1 MNKALTTEDIKRG
14 IGKYVG
20 KRIVVKAN
28 KGRKKIIT
36 KTGMLEAIYPSI
48 FIVKYGDDGDL
59 ISRVSYSYSDVLTSN
74 VQIKLIRD

>member
-1 MNKALTTEDIKRG
+1 MNKALTTDDIKKG

-20 KRIVVKAN
+20 RRIVVKAN

-48 FIVKYGDDGDL
+48 FIVKYGDEGDL

>member
-1 MNKALTTEDIKRG
+1 MNKALTTDDIKKG

-20 KRIVVKAN
+20 QRIVVKAN
-28 KGRKKIIT
+28 KGRKKIVT

-48 FIVKYGDDGDL
+48 FIVKYGDDGDI

-74 VQIKLIRD
+74 VQIKLVRD

>member
-28 KGRKKIIT
+28 KGRKKIVT

-48 FIVKYGDDGDL
+48 FIVKYGDEGD
-59 ISRVSYSYSDVLTSN
+59 IVSRVSYSYSDVLTSN

>member
-1 MNKALTTEDIKRG
+1 MNKALTTDDIKRG

-20 KRIVVKAN
+20 RRIVVKAN

-48 FIVKYGDDGDL
+48 FIVKYGDEGDL

-74 VQIKLIRD
+74 VQIKLVRD

>member
-1 MNKALTTEDIKRG
+1 MNKALTTDDIKKG

-28 KGRKKIIT
+28 KGRKKIVT

-48 FIVKYGDDGDL
+48 FIVKYGDEGD
-59 ISRVSYSYSDVLTSN
+59 IVSRVSYSYSDVLTSN

>member
-1 MNKALTTEDIKRG
+1 MNKALTTDDIKKG

-20 KRIVVKAN
+20 RKIVVKAN

>member
-1 MNKALTTEDIKRG
+1 MDKTLTTEDIKKG

-20 KRIVVKAN
+20 KKIVVKAN

-48 FIVKYGDDGDL
+48 FIVKYGDEGEV
-59 ISRVSYSYSDVLTSN
+59 ISRVSYSYSDILTSN
-74 VQIKLIRD
+74 VQIKLVRD